1 MRQTARTVFIIPA
14 ALALC
19 MVATGCVKFG
29 GKPPAQLL
37 AISATASPQAGQ
49 TVSSAGKPVLAV
61 FAPDVPRKIDT
72 LRVAVQA
79 DATSVAYV
87 EKAQWAEP
95 PRQMFRRVLSDT
107 IAADGTTFVADGEQS
122 AILKG
127 RRLAGSLV
135 EFGID
140 ARAREAVVTYDA
152 TLTSATPGEAMR
164 QRFTARVP
172 VRKIEADR
180 VAGPISEAANRVAAE
195 VAAWVKAN

>member
-1 MRQTARTVFIIPA
+1 MRQTARTAYSVTA
-14 ALALC
+14 VLALC
-19 MVATGCVKFG
+19 VVATGCVKFG
-29 GKPPAQLL
+29 SKPPAQLL

-49 TVSSAGKPVLAV
+49 TVSSAGRPVLAV

-72 LRVAVQA
+72 LRIAVQA

-95 PRQMFRRVLSDT
+95 PRQMFRRVLGDT
-107 IAADGTTFVADGEQS
+107 IAADGTIFVADGEQS

-140 ARAREAVVTYDA
+140 ARTREAVVTYDA

-180 VAGPISEAANRVAAE
+180 VAGPISEAANKVAAD
-195 VAAWVKAN
+195 VAAWVRAN